1 MEKEDEA
8 PEAYSPKAIA
18 NKYNINLHE
27 LEEEQE
33 KLGETAALEDA
44 IDFEL
49 ADRIAG
55 CDVVFIDNKIIAAIV
70 ILDKNMQIIEQQY
83 TIKKTQF
90 PYIPGFRAYRE
101 LPAIMEC
108 YNKLQEPFDV
118 IFFDGHGIA
127 HPRKCGIA
135 THFGVVTQKPSIGVA
150 QQLLAGEVN
159 QGKIFMDGKIV
170 GVELQTKEGSKPVYI
185 SPGNMISLKTTEE
198 LAKRL
203 IIKPHKLPE
212 PIVIARR
219 YTNKIREEFAM
230 EQRRVVDN
238 N

>member
-1 MEKEDEA
+1 MGMEREDEA
-8 PEAYSPKAIA
+8 TEDYSPEAIA
-18 NKYNINLHE
+18 RKYNIPLHE

-33 KLGETAALEDA
+33 KFGKTASLKDS

-55 CDVVFIDNKIIAAIV
+55 CDVAFADNKIIAAIV
-70 ILDKNMQIIEQQY
+70 ILDKDMHIIEQQY
-83 TIKKTQF
+83 TIKKAQF
-90 PYIPGFRAYRE
+90 PYISGFRAYRE

-135 THFGVVTQKPSIGVA
+135 THFGVATQKPSMGVA
-150 QQLLAGEVN
+150 QQLLAGKVK
-159 QGKIFMDGKIV
+159 QGKIFLDGNIF
-170 GVELQTKEGSKPVYI
+170 GMELQ
-185 SPGNMISLKTTEE
+185 TTEE

-212 PIVIARR
+212 PIVIARK
-219 YTNKIREEFAM
+219 YTSKIRKEFAV
-230 EQRRVVDN
+230 E
-238 N
+238 

>member
-1 MEKEDEA
+1 MEKEDETA
-8 PEAYSPKAIA
+8 EDYSPEARAK
-18 NKYNINLHE
+18 KYNINLHE
-27 LEEEQE
+27 LEEEQK
-33 KLGETAALEDA
+33 KLGKTALLKDA

-55 CDVVFIDNKIIAAIV
+55 CDVAFTDNKIIAAIV
-70 ILDKNMQIIEQQY
+70 ILNKDMQIVEQQY
-83 TIKKTQF
+83 TIKKIQF

-127 HPRKCGIA
+127 HPRNCGIA
-135 THFGVVTQKPSIGVA
+135 THFGIITQKPSIGVA
-150 QQLLAGEVN
+150 QHLLAGEVK
-159 QGKIFMDGKIV
+159 QGRIFMDGKIV

-185 SPGNMISLKTTEE
+185 SPGNMISLKTAEE

-212 PIVIARR
+212 PIVIARK
-219 YTNKIREEFAM
+219 YTNKIREEFAV
-230 EQRRVVDN
+230 EQ
-238 N
+238 